1 MYLCVSE
8 CKNEFCFKVSLVI
21 TWNLTKSEFPNDM
34 DACLRN
40 RFQNPPNS
48 DLFQKIRTKDEHF
61 WHILHFPQHIF
72 YATEHFKFSES
83 YRALGLRKIERSLML
98 KQKPL

>member
-1 MYLCVSE
+1 MYLCGYE
-8 CKNEFCFKVSLVI
+8 CKNEFCFKVSLII